1 MMKLHSLKNLIIVPS
16 LLLIMA
22 VQIAGCLS
30 FADKVDPEDTPSSDR
45 AYIYGSF
52 IMSNY
57 FRKNIVIA
65 LTNEDTGSVEM
76 IKLKGYTEHSRPENI
91 SVFSISPGRYSF
103 SGMMA
108 CAAVRSLFTIEKTD
122 CAGRKPF
129 ECGTCGK
136 VGGSFTAEKGKAYYL
151 GNFTG
156 NSYGKNGGKEIQW
169 SIDSATYL
177 FDESTAAF
185 LENYRNF
192 PRESCLP
199 AFP

>member
-1 MMKLHSLKNLIIVPS
+1 MKMHLLKNSINIPA
-16 LLLIMA
+16 LLLIMT

-30 FADKVDPEDTPSSDR
+30 FADKVDQEDTPSPDR

-65 LTNEDTGSVEM
+65 LTNEATGSVEM
-76 IKLKGYTEHSRPENI
+76 IKLQGYTEHSRPENI
-91 SVFSISPGRYSF
+91 SVFSIKPGRYSF

-108 CAAVRSLFTIEKTD
+108 CAAVRALFTIEKTD
-122 CAGRKPF
+122 CTGRKPF
-129 ECGTCGK
+129 ECEACEK
-136 VGGSFTAEKGKAYYL
+136 FGGSFTAEKGKAYYL
-151 GNFTG
+151 GNYTG

-169 SIDSATYL
+169 SIDSITYL
-177 FDESTAAF
+177 FDEATTVF
-185 LENYRNF
+185 LEKYRNF
-192 PRESCLP
+192 SQEKCLP